1 MFLCV
6 TNWPP
11 FQIFNHTARPLMGL
25 KICGGVMMQ
34 VLLMHAT
41 APDELVYLKGIQKEG
56 GNYLFS

>member
-1 MFLCV
+1 MRNKLASFSDIQSYCQTVDGIKNMWWSDDARV
-6 TNWPP
+6 T
-11 FQIFNHTARPLMGL
+11 
-25 KICGGVMMQ
+25 